1 MHSRMPSSSH
11 WLNANQSLSSSSCE
25 MSWTAPMAP
34 PAPTTTIFPAETPSE
49 PEALLAVTSPSA
61 TAIVV
66 EPSSTITA

>member
-1 MHSRMPSSSH
+1 
-11 WLNANQSLSSSSCE
+11 
-25 MSWTAPMAP
+25 MSWTAPVAP
-34 PAPTTTIFPAETPSE
+34 PASTTTIFPAETPSE